1 MEVEAAKE
9 AEEKGVVRR
18 RDAVPNNDGAVNAL
32 AEVMMVA
39 VGSTVT
45 NIEGMSIT
53 ETNKSR
59 DCNINTTDAAAG
71 AAAAAAELNAS
82 VAVACL
88 RRIIL
93 AVVRV
98 FDLGYCLY
106 TLYSRS

>member
-9 AEEKGVVRR
+9 AEEKVVVRRR

-32 AEVMMVA
+32 AEVMMAA

-45 NIEGMSIT
+45 NIKGMSIT
-53 ETNKSR
+53 ETSKSR

-71 AAAAAAELNAS
+71 GAAAAVALNAS

-93 AVVRV
+93 E
-98 FDLGYCLY
+98 L
-106 TLYSRS
+106 

>member
-1 MEVEAAKE
+1 MEVEAATE
-9 AEEKGVVRR
+9 AEEKVVVRRR

-32 AEVMMVA
+32 AEVMMAA

-45 NIEGMSIT
+45 NIKGMSIT
-53 ETNKSR
+53 ETSKSR

-71 AAAAAAELNAS
+71 GAAAAAALSAS

-93 AVVRV
+93 E
-98 FDLGYCLY
+98 L
-106 TLYSRS
+106 

>member
-9 AEEKGVVRR
+9 AEEKVVVRRR

-32 AEVMMVA
+32 AEVMMAA

-45 NIEGMSIT
+45 NIKGMSIT
-53 ETNKSR
+53 ETSKSR

-71 AAAAAAELNAS
+71 GAAAAAAALSAS

-93 AVVRV
+93 V
-98 FDLGYCLY
+98 L
-106 TLYSRS
+106 